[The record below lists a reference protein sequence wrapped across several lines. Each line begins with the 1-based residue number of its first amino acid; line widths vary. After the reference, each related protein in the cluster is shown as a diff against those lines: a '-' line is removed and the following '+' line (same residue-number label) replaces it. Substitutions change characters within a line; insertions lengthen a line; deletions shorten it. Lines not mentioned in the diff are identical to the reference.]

1 VDERWVGVKFNSI
14 QFLVFFPLVATTF
27 FLIPHRWRWTLL
39 LGASYFFYTSWNPK
53 YIVVLLAMTA
63 IGYVSGRLLEHQTHP
78 TTRRFILSLG
88 LLASLGILFFFK
100 YSDLSNRVLHAAFD
114 RLGIGYGVYLVLPL
128 GISYFTFL
136 TLSYITDV
144 YRGTIKAE
152 RHAGIYALFV
162 GFFPHLMAGPIPRAT
177 QLLPQFRTVHSPDYE
192 LVVSGLLRMAWGF
205 FKKLVIA
212 DRLASMVSTVY
223 GDPMA
228 YTGTALILATYA
240 FAFQV
245 YCDFSGYADIAI
257 GAARVMGLKLQEN
270 FQQPYYA
277 TSIPEF
283 WRRWHITLYDWLRDY
298 VFYPLSRA
306 LKRSRFASDQLLALA
321 LPPMLT
327 MLASG
332 LWHGTN
338 WTFIIWG
345 ALHGTYMVSSVLWNR
360 ANISLRLPFSLPP
373 SVETALKIFFNF
385 NLVCFAWIFFRAKS
399 ISDALYI
406 IQHLFRSLEINASLY
421 NLMPFGWYDWLI
433 ALLAIFTMEG
443 VHYIQR
449 KYGSIREVILRQP
462 VWLRWSVYY
471 ALIMVIFMF
480 GKFGAGEFIYAR
492 F

>member
-1 VDERWVGVKFNSI
+1 MDEEWGSVKFNSI
-14 QFLVFFPLVATTF
+14 EFLVFFPFVATAF

-39 LGASYFFYTSWNPK
+39 LGASYFFYVSWNPK
-53 YIVVLLAMTA
+53 YVVVLLVMTV
-63 IGYVSGRLLEHQTHP
+63 IGYVSGRLLEQQTRP
-78 TTRRFILSLG
+78 TTRRFILSLS

-100 YSDLSNRVLHAAFD
+100 YSDLSNRALHSVFD

-128 GISYFTFL
+128 GLSYFTFQ
-136 TLSYITDV
+136 TLSYILDV
-144 YRGTIKAE
+144 YRGTIPAE
-152 RHAGIYALFV
+152 RHAGIYALFI
-162 GFFPHLMAGPIPRAT
+162 GFFPQLTAGPIPRAS

-192 LVVSGLLRMAWGF
+192 LVVSGLLRMTWGF

-212 DRLASMVSTVY
+212 DRLAVMVNTVY
-223 GDPMA
+223 GDPTA

-257 GAARVMGLKLQEN
+257 GAARVMGFTLQEN

-283 WRRWHITLYDWLRDY
+283 WRRWHITLYNWLRDY

-306 LKRSRFASDQLLALA
+306 LRRSGFASDQLLALA

-327 MLASG
+327 MLISG

-338 WTFIIWG
+338 WTFIVWG
-345 ALHGTYMVSSVLWNR
+345 ALHGTFMVISVLWSR
-360 ANISLRLPFSLPP
+360 ANLSLRWPFSFPP
-373 SVETALKIFFNF
+373 QILTGLKIFFTF
-385 NLVCFAWIFFRAKS
+385 NLVCLAWIFFRANS

-406 IQHLFRSLEINASLY
+406 IQHLFVTAEINASLY
-421 NLMPFGWYDWLI
+421 DLMPSGWYDWLI
-433 ALLAIFTMEG
+433 AMLAIFLMEV
-443 VHYIQR
+443 VHYNQR
-449 KYGSIREVILRQP
+449 KYGSVREVVRRQP

-471 ALIMVIFMF
+471 ALIVVIFMF